1 MSIPALKKLF
11 REDQADREKLG
22 SKFPT
27 RAEFRWITERDRKRR
42 KQTAELLR
50 TARTRFNGRD
60 FFMAALVF
68 QHGPAVSD
76 SRKAVSLAG
85 ESMRR
90 GYRKARYLYAAAV
103 DRLRL
108 KQRKKQKYGTQS
120 RRELGGKW
128 KIAPVDPATTDAER
142 KRYDV
147 PPLAKIRKQVKVMN
161 NASAPQSGEVFDA
174 GGNKKCLSG

>member
-1 MSIPALKKLF
+1 MSIRGLKKIF
-11 REDQADREKLG
+11 REDQADREKLE

-27 RAEFRWITERDRKRR
+27 CAEFRWITGRDRERR
-42 KQTAELLR
+42 KHIAELLH
-50 TARTRFNGRD
+50 TARTHLNGRD

-68 QHGPAVSD
+68 QHGPAVAD
-76 SRKAVSLAG
+76 SQKAVSLAE

-108 KQRKKQKYGTQS
+108 KQRREQKYGTQFH
-120 RRELGGKW
+120 RQLGGKW
-128 KIAPVDPATTDAER
+128 KLVPVDPATTDAER

-147 PPLAKIRKQVKVMN
+147 PPLAKIRKQVKAMN
-161 NASAPQSGEVFDA
+161 A
-174 GGNKKCLSG
+174 